1 MGGDNMKKTLSILMA
16 LLLLWSMAL
25 PAAAAETAAAAT
37 LRLEKAEGTVKV
49 SNASGKSVTVTDG
62 MRLYSGYTIATEKS
76 SYAYVS
82 LDSTKAVKLDAS
94 SKAEVRK
101 SGKKLELNAVS
112 GSLFF
117 NVTAPVDKDES
128 LNIRTSTMVTGV
140 RGTSG
145 WVVVIDRFTSRVH
158 LLEGTLTVTSS
169 EPATGQMR
177 QATITSGQTATATLK
192 GLAQAGRQMSL
203 TVTNLQEKQVPGFVA
218 VEVEKD
224 PALQQKIA
232 AKSRLSIPA
241 IIGDAWAR
249 LENEQASANAADQ
262 NIQKDLNKIAA
273 VGTNQVFTGQ
283 QEETGGSGGGSS
295 GGSSNTPPVDPPVDP
310 PEEPTNPT
318 MTLDSPTAA
327 ELKAALETPGVTNVT
342 VTKAG
347 VNDLSTESY
356 AVSGGQTLD
365 IQSGTL
371 TVGAGQ
377 TLTVASG
384 GTFSNRGTT
393 VVSGT
398 ATVSGSADNSG
409 TITVTSLNS
418 LHVEGSLT
426 NTGDIRVGT
435 AAQPGLLD
443 ISGTMSSSGS
453 ILIVGGSSK
462 IVNSG
467 TFTNSGA
474 FGSDSDSGTV
484 SGDGTFVTTGT
495 YTDTRSD
502 ALYAMVQRS
511 DGSVPYLGSAAF
523 SPWISD
529 TTVTLTGA
537 ANGTLSSSAVTA
549 SGAVLDLNGHT
560 AVISAPLSIQGGL
573 TIRDSA
579 GGGVL
584 SASSGAIE
592 VAGGSLTLQSG
603 TVSTQDGTA
612 IAVSSGS
619 AAISGGTVE
628 VSAAQPTGYAVSGTF
643 TFTGGILRAKD
654 GAHVT
659 DMKVPL
665 PAISDSGDGWYTMD
679 LSGEV
684 VNSVTLDDPTAA
696 ELTEALNTYDSVIV
710 TNGSK
715 TNALSF
721 SDDLPFTVPA
731 GKELIL
737 RSGAIQVDGS
747 NGFTVDGAM
756 TAEAGTDL
764 NGSGT
769 LVNNGT
775 LDLTDVVATCSLYN
789 KGTLTLTDSSVT
801 VASGYAITNYAS
813 TATIQGA
820 STIRS
825 NGSDAIYN
833 QNGAV
838 LYVDGGTVD
847 APKGYAIHNADS
859 TYSGDRVKCYLGTAG
874 KADVTIT
881 GLRGVWSEM
890 SSQSVT
896 IGKSGS
902 GYTVTITGTDE
913 GIHSKSA
920 ALTIHDGANIS
931 ASAGDSIYSTGT
943 LTMDGG
949 TVSCAADRYN
959 AIKAEGAVTIS
970 GGTVSAT
977 GTDTSGIYLDNGGS
991 LLLSGGIVEATNEK
1005 AGCALDGT
1013 VGAGVTLTGG
1023 TVRAK
1028 VSSSLYNNDAIQ
1040 LDTYAPMLKSDGWF
1054 VLTRVARTIT
1064 ELTKALADDKVTD
1077 VIFLGTELPGTGT
1090 VLAIPDGKT
1099 VIIAENVSLSVT
1111 GAINGPGTLIN
1122 NGTLSLSDG
1131 GSLGSTLKLINNG
1144 TLNDRR
1150 TTGAAEVMVT
1160 AGDGTVAHLGALAD
1174 MEWVNGGTVK
1184 LMNLSFSDVPPTL
1197 KSTIPAGYTVTL
1209 DLNGQ
1214 AVTPD
1219 GGTLSIGSGASLKI
1233 LNSNVTEVGIANGT
1247 LISSADAAGTILL
1260 EDNAWFGMNSGRIE
1274 NTGTTGYAIVSQ
1286 QSGAEIQLNGGTV
1299 SSQNNVAILIS
1310 DGTLQLGTD
1319 AAVSCYNGN
1328 GIVADGSA
1336 AVTMLGGT
1344 VEGTG
1349 TDGIGISLN
1358 GDSTLDMQD
1367 GTVTGGISVNST
1379 KPVTVSGGTI
1389 SASSGDTLAVNA
1401 GAELTVTGG
1410 TVKNTGSG
1418 AAISA
1423 IGTVKLLGGTVTYTG
1438 TEPDAVIVNGSIAKL
1453 IVSSGSQINS
1463 RVNGVKLMSGTM
1475 EMTGGTVTANSIG
1488 VFVSDGCSLTMSGGN
1503 LESTGGSAIEIDSN
1517 ATTASVTVTSGTVS
1531 SAGAMAISM
1540 SAGKLELGAGAT
1552 VSGSSSG
1559 IYASGTADI
1568 TMRGGTVEG
1577 TGASTSGVGMYLMGT
1592 SKLNMQDGAVTG
1604 ITYGISVDPNA
1615 KATAIISGGTV
1626 TLTMD
1631 NPTNEYAVS
1640 GPFTFSGGTLRAK
1653 APGCFFEK
1661 EYFAFL
1667 KDPIFDGEYY
1677 AIDNSMVSK
1686 LQ

>member
-1 MGGDNMKKTLSILMA
+1 MKKTLSILMA
-16 LLLLWSMAL
+16 LLLLWSLAL

-62 MRLYSGYTIATEKS
+62 MRLYSGYTIATEKN

-145 WVVVIDRFTSRVH
+145 WVVVIDRFTSSVH

-241 IIGDAWAR
+241 IIGNAWAR

-342 VTKAG
+342 VTNAG
-347 VNDLSTESY
+347 TNDLSTESY
-356 AVSGGQTLD
+356 AVSSGQTLD

-443 ISGTMSSSGS
+443 ISGTLNSSGS
-453 ILIVGGSSK
+453 ILIVGSASK
-462 IVNSG
+462 VVNSG

-474 FGSDSDSGTV
+474 FGSDAGSNTV
-484 SGDGTFVTTGT
+484 SGDGIFVTTGT

-502 ALYAMVQRS
+502 KLYAMVQRS
-511 DGSVPYLGSAAF
+511 DGSVPYLGSAAAM
-523 SPWISD
+523 SWYSD

-537 ANGTLSSSAVTA
+537 ANGMLSSSAVTA

-560 AVISAPLSIQGGL
+560 ASISAPLSVQGGL

-619 AAISGGTVE
+619 AAIAGGTVE

-654 GAHVT
+654 GAQVT
-659 DMKVPL
+659 DMKVRL
-665 PAISDSGDGWYTMD
+665 PAISDSSDGWYTMD

-684 VNSVTLDDPTAA
+684 VNSVTLDDPTIE
-696 ELTEALNTYDSVIV
+696 ELTEALNIYDSVTV

-715 TNALSF
+715 TNTLSF
-721 SDDLPFTVPA
+721 SNDLPFTVPD
-731 GKELIL
+731 GKKLIL

-747 NGFTVDGAM
+747 NGFTVYGAM
-756 TAEAGTDL
+756 TAEAGTKL

-775 LDLTDVVATCSLYN
+775 LDLTDVVATCGLCN
-789 KGTLTLTDSSVT
+789 NGELTMKDTSVT

-825 NGSDAIYN
+825 NDSDAIYN
-833 QNGAV
+833 QKGAV
-838 LYVDGGTVD
+838 LCVDGGTVD

-859 TYSGDRVKCYLGTAG
+859 TYSGDRVECYLGTAG
-874 KADVTIT
+874 TANVTIT

-902 GYTVTITGTDE
+902 GYTVTIIGTDE
-913 GIHSKSA
+913 GVHSKNA

-931 ASAGDSIYSTGT
+931 ATGSAKSDCVIYSTGT

-949 TVSCAADRYN
+949 TVSCAADGYN
-959 AIKAEGAVTIS
+959 AIKAEGTVTIS

-977 GTDTSGIYLDNGGS
+977 GIGTSGIYLANGGS

-1028 VSSSLYNNDAIQ
+1028 ASSSVYNSGAI
-1040 LDTYAPMLKSDGWF
+1040 TPTGYAPLPDDDGWF

-1064 ELTKALADDKVTD
+1064 ELTEALAGDNVTT
-1077 VIFLGTELPGTGT
+1077 VTWLANTSPETGT
-1090 VLAIPDGKT
+1090 DFAIPAGKT
-1099 VIIAENVSLSVT
+1099 VIIAENASLSVT
-1111 GAINGPGTLIN
+1111 SAINGPGTLIN
-1122 NGTLSLSDG
+1122 NGMLSLSDG

-1144 TLNDRR
+1144 TLNDYRK
-1150 TTGAAEVMVT
+1150 TGAAEVMVT

-1184 LMNLSFSDVPPTL
+1184 LMNLLLDAPPTL

-1219 GGTLSIGSGASLKI
+1219 GGTLTVGSGASLKI
-1233 LNSNVTEVGIANGT
+1233 LDSMMDGGT
-1247 LISSADAAGTILL
+1247 LTSPADAAGTILL

-1286 QSGAEIQLNGGTV
+1286 QLSQQSGAEIQLNGGTV
-1299 SSQNNVAILIS
+1299 SSQSNVAILIS
-1310 DGTLQLGTD
+1310 AGTLQLGTD
-1319 AAVSCYNGN
+1319 AAVSCSGGN
-1328 GIVADGSA
+1328 GIGASGSA
-1336 AVTMLGGT
+1336 VVTMLGGQ
-1344 VEGTG
+1344 VNS
-1349 TDGIGISLN
+1349 TDGVGISLN
-1358 GDSTLDMQD
+1358 GDSTLDMQG
-1367 GTVTGGISVNST
+1367 GTVTGGISVDST

-1410 TVKNTGSG
+1410 TVENTGSG

-1423 IGTVKLLGGTVTYTG
+1423 IGTVKLLGGTVAYTG
-1438 TEPDAVIVNGSIAKL
+1438 TEPYAVIVNGSTAKL

-1463 RVNGVKLMSGTM
+1463 SVNGVKLMSGTM
-1475 EMTGGTVTANSIG
+1475 EMTGGTVSVNSAA
-1488 VFVSDGCSLTMSGGN
+1488 VFVSDGCRLTMSGGS

-1531 SAGAMAISM
+1531 SAGTMAISM

-1592 SKLNMQDGAVTG
+1592 SKLNMQGGAVTG
-1604 ITYGISVDPNA
+1604 RSCGISVYSTA
-1615 KATAIISGGTV
+1615 SATISGGTV
-1626 TLTMD
+1626 TLTTD
-1631 NPTNEYAVS
+1631 NPDPTYDEYAVF
-1640 GPFTFSGGTLRAK
+1640 GLFTFTGGTLRAK
-1653 APGCFFEK
+1653 SATALCNDETV
-1661 EYFAFL
+1661 L
-1667 KDPIFDGEYY
+1667 KNSTTSDVNVSGYY
-1677 AIDNSMVSK
+1677 LLTPASGF
-1686 LQ
+1686 